1 MADDSCG
8 APFGLPNYEIYLV
21 LSFQRR
27 VGLGKIGKVF
37 EFIQSGSDGAP
48 GWTFY
53 PALLCPKERIKCVQ
67 THVDLFL
74 LLKYITGANA

>member
-48 GWTFY
+48 G
-53 PALLCPKERIKCVQ
+53 
-67 THVDLFL
+67 
-74 LLKYITGANA
+74 